1 MDGQNAPQP
10 SFELP
15 APVKAV
21 ETGVPSGGEVQM
33 PKPEQGPAIQE
44 VAPQA
49 GNSASQGQAPPV
61 PIIPPVLVN
70 DPAVATTTGHPVATP
85 GAPAIAG
92 DVDVIEKEWVHKA
105 KEIVNKTRE
114 DPYLQNQQLTA
125 YKADYIQKRYNK
137 QVKVADDQRS

>member
-1 MDGQNAPQP
+1 MDGQNAPAP
-10 SFELP
+10 NFELP
-15 APVKAV
+15 SPVNTP
-21 ETGVPSGGEVQM
+21 ETSLPVGGEVQL
-33 PKPEQGPAIQE
+33 PKPEQAPAAQE
-44 VAPQA
+44 LAPQA
-49 GNSASQGQAPPV
+49 GNSAAQGQAPPL

-70 DPAVATTTGHPVATP
+70 DPAVVPTGGSAAPS
-85 GAPAIAG
+85 GSPAIAG

-114 DPYLQNQQLTA
+114 DPYLQNKQLTA